1 MDRGKGGAAVQVHVG
16 KAEGIDASS
25 RSMYVEVTQH
35 DEASSAPPS
44 ARGGSAR
51 ATGCNPSTNW
61 GETLT
66 LPVEDLHQGYLKVS
80 VRSGVP
86 LTEEDLAELAFQ
98 GKGSPSPVGYVRV
111 PKADLQGLERSR
123 PFELEGTA
131 NDAPASITLGFAVGD
146 DDGDH
151 DDAAAGGGEV
161 SPSSESARP
170 SVDRSV
176 ARSGKNSSDCLT
188 PPPSDDRHPGYPERA
203 THRGGGFGRGLEDG
217 RSESGAGQGGGSPRG
232 GDGSYFSSG
241 RGNDVGSESGGE
253 GEERRGG
260 VAAAAV
266 AETGGWSDRSDSDS
280 NRPPSPPPLEG
291 AVAHES
297 ATSGDDEDE
306 ALDGYT
312 ASRGAIC
319 AGSDEDD
326 GWLED
331 SEEDGGS
338 PGQVRSGGGSGGGSG
353 RNASDKDTGGR
364 YGGGSSSSDSS
375 CDLDLSS
382 ANPIAVGDLWGDSG
396 GVALGASGD
405 ARRSGA
411 RGGSGVGNGD
421 GDGGSVGGGGGDR
434 VGGGAA
440 AMMST
445 PERYALRMEILRATV
460 AATVAEVAAETYT
473 TSGRGDGG
481 GFSAMSSSTAIDS
494 VSHFERD
501 ARPRSNLP
509 STAVESLSHGERDGR
524 PRMSLPLAG
533 SRSPRRGVTAAVAF
547 PGRREPESGEEEE
560 DSTATGLNRV
570 AAPGRRQ
577 PGYYSNA
584 SSSDLGLPETAVA
597 AVAAAAAA
605 HREPGFYSDPSSS
618 EVGLTDP
625 AVAAAVAAVTA
636 AAVRP
641 SLGLPL
647 PPPPPGLSALRVA
660 SSPPLPL
667 PPLREKR
674 VSTRGRRQPQGRSLR
689 ETDERRTR
697 DVVSTAT
704 VDASSTEATSAAVTV
719 VTNAAAPVMVDGE
732 AAGSDGYWASSSMAA
747 SASLDPYSSHA
758 DVSGS
763 RSVGVAGRYGIS
775 SSDGGGGVG
784 EGIDGER
791 QRERAGHREGEDGKE
806 EKEEGDEPLRE
817 DVQPRNRRWLID
829 NYADRDGLGAA
840 VQVDGDGG
848 DNGDAYWNGL
858 LGNQEATVGRQQ
870 GAAAGLETGRNKH
883 RVNPAAVTAA
893 TRLPSHGDEAKPR
906 PKVKPKANTSPERLP
921 KGGRRRVA
929 EAEAGVAGLRSTHF
943 APGYLGVA
951 WPDPGGR
958 GRGTGS
964 RNPSVARA
972 GILTKLEEAARR
984 KMVEVEERARR
995 ARRERAHR
1003 LKRR

>member
-1 MDRGKGGAAVQVHVG
+1 
-16 KAEGIDASS
+16 
-25 RSMYVEVTQH
+25 
-35 DEASSAPPS
+35 
-44 ARGGSAR
+44 
-51 ATGCNPSTNW
+51 
-61 GETLT
+61 
-66 LPVEDLHQGYLKVS
+66 
-80 VRSGVP
+80 
-86 LTEEDLAELAFQ
+86 
-98 GKGSPSPVGYVRV
+98 
-111 PKADLQGLERSR
+111 
-123 PFELEGTA
+123 
-131 NDAPASITLGFAVGD
+131 
-146 DDGDH
+146 
-151 DDAAAGGGEV
+151 
-161 SPSSESARP
+161 
-170 SVDRSV
+170 
-176 ARSGKNSSDCLT
+176 
-188 PPPSDDRHPGYPERA
+188 
-203 THRGGGFGRGLEDG
+203 
-217 RSESGAGQGGGSPRG
+217 
-232 GDGSYFSSG
+232 
-241 RGNDVGSESGGE
+241 
-253 GEERRGG
+253 
-260 VAAAAV
+260 
-266 AETGGWSDRSDSDS
+266 
-280 NRPPSPPPLEG
+280 
-291 AVAHES
+291 
-297 ATSGDDEDE
+297 
-306 ALDGYT
+306 
-312 ASRGAIC
+312 
-319 AGSDEDD
+319 
-326 GWLED
+326 
-331 SEEDGGS
+331 
-338 PGQVRSGGGSGGGSG
+338 
-353 RNASDKDTGGR
+353 
-364 YGGGSSSSDSS
+364 
-375 CDLDLSS
+375 
-382 ANPIAVGDLWGDSG
+382 
-396 GVALGASGD
+396 
-405 ARRSGA
+405 
-411 RGGSGVGNGD
+411 
-421 GDGGSVGGGGGDR
+421 
-434 VGGGAA
+434 
-440 AMMST
+440 MMST

-560 DSTATGLNRV
+560 DSTATGRAEARRMAARGDNDNDSRSSSSSSSSSSEGFVGGLPLAGSRSPPVNRV

-674 VSTRGRRQPQGRSLR
+674 VSTRGRRQPQGRSRR

-719 VTNAAAPVMVDGE
+719 VTNAAAPVMADGE

-817 DVQPRNRRWLID
+817 DVRPRNRRWLID

-848 DNGDAYWNGL
+848 DNGGAYWNGL

-995 ARRERAHR
+995 AKRERAHR